1 MQNRLLASQEQMR
14 KDALEAAKHEVQ
26 GFILHDNKKYLEG
39 AIHFSLAYQIIN
51 RHRINPVSEENALLA
66 GVHKMGVLKAYDGI
80 VDNPE
85 IKTNFTHPSVQNHP
99 NFKRMLYHAL
109 EECRKFALPEN
120 YSKSKLEWYMQHADW
135 VKGFTGKIPADFPFL
150 DKLKDGE
157 KLFVT
162 AITGDATLFERAWP
176 IYLSCVLLHDI
187 PRVMGSFLHDEMN
200 IASMTEAYST
210 YLIILFQQG
219 KL

>member
-1 MQNRLLASQEQMR
+1 MQNRLLVTQEQMR

-66 GVHKMGVLKAYDGI
+66 GVHKMGVLRAYDGI
-80 VDNPE
+80 VDNDE
-85 IKTNFTHPSVQNHP
+85 TKTNFTDPSIQNHP

-109 EECRKFALPEN
+109 EECRRFGLPEN
-120 YSKSKLEWYMQHADW
+120 YGRSKVGWYMEHADW
-135 VKGFTGKIPADFPFL
+135 VKSFKGKMPANFPFL
-150 DKLKDGE
+150 DKLREGE

-162 AITGDATLFERAWP
+162 AVTGNATLFERTWS
-176 IYLSCVLLHDI
+176 IYLSCVLLHDT
-187 PRVMGSFLHDEMN
+187 PRLMGSFLHDDMN
-200 IASMTEAYST
+200 IDSMTEAYTT